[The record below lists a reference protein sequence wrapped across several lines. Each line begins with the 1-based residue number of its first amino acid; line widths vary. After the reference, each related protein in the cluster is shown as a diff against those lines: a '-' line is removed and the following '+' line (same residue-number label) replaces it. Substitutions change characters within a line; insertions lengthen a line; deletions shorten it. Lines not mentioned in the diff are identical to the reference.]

1 MSAHELPKALV
12 CAHEY
17 PGALM
22 SMVLWCH
29 ECSWVLMSAH
39 SLVAP
44 CSQLLL
50 CSDEC
55 SLLHGTK
62 LMSAHGCSWVF
73 NGNQEHS
80 WLLMAAYECSWG
92 LLGIH
97 ECSLAALMRS
107 HELGVME
114 QCALMR
120 AQEQS
125 WAGCHGAT
133 GTHQNSWAL
142 MAPDQN
148 TYECCWLLIGHISA
162 YQSSW
167 ALMRAHECWTASLN
181 KKTKMLT
188 FKMISLSYFANLST
202 HISPTNKK
210 MDIFKI

>member
-1 MSAHELPKALV
+1 M

-80 WLLMAAYECSWG
+80 WLLLAAYEYLWVLMSA
-92 LLGIH
+92 H
-97 ECSLAALMRS
+97 DCSLVALMRS
-107 HELGVME
+107 HELGAMN
-114 QCALMR
+114 QWALMR
-120 AQEQS
+120 AQE
-125 WAGCHGAT
+125 HGAMRL
-133 GTHQNSWAL
+133 WAL
-142 MAPDQN
+142 ISTLEYSWHHRTILMSAPGYSWVLMSTHERLWELMNAHDR
-148 TYECCWLLIGHISA
+148 TWLLNCFI
-162 YQSSW
+162 
-167 ALMRAHECWTASLN
+167 
-181 KKTKMLT
+181 K
-188 FKMISLSYFANLST
+188 
-202 HISPTNKK
+202 
-210 MDIFKI
+210 